1 MSIVA
6 IKNFGNIKGLF
17 GMNFEMIILFY
28 QRSILAPLYS
38 VGAEQIPLPTGGEP
52 VGLD

>member
-17 GMNFEMIILFY
+17 GMNFEMIILFTKGQY
-28 QRSILAPLYS
+28 SPRSTP
-38 VGAEQIPLPTGGEP
+38 
-52 VGLD
+52 